1 MSPSISTISTSV
13 PSTVVNVSHEAKT
26 NESRAVVTPGGSEP
40 SPATDPQVS
49 KSKLPQKIDSGV
61 FLHPDGSRLLYRP
74 DENFEARMCCGQ
86 VTSCDKG
93 LMEFLAK
100 TLVSLSVLSFCFIQL
115 SQGQQSE
122 FASST
127 ISLILGTYLGGKIMT
142 GAEKTPVKK

>member
-1 MSPSISTISTSV
+1 M
-13 PSTVVNVSHEAKT
+13 EEKT
-26 NESRAVVTPGGSEP
+26 DV
-40 SPATDPQVS
+40 
-49 KSKLPQKIDSGV
+49 QKIDVAPLKKVDRGIYE
-61 FLHPDGSRLLYRP
+61 HPDGKRMLYQP
-74 DENFEARMCCGQ
+74 DEDFEMRMCCGQ

-100 TLVSLSVLSFCFIQL
+100 TVVSLSVLSFCFIQL

-142 GAEKTPVKK
+142 GTEKKKDSS

>member
-1 MSPSISTISTSV
+1 MEEKSDAPAIDV
-13 PSTVVNVSHEAKT
+13 APLKKVE
-26 NESRAVVTPGGSEP
+26 NES
-40 SPATDPQVS
+40 
-49 KSKLPQKIDSGV
+49 GV
-61 FLHPDGSRLLYRP
+61 YVHPDGSRLLYKP
-74 DENFEARMCCGQ
+74 DDEFEARMCCGQ

-122 FASST
+122 FASPT

-142 GAEKTPVKK
+142 GTEKKKASP

>member
-1 MSPSISTISTSV
+1 METKD
-13 PSTVVNVSHEAKT
+13 AKAIDVAP
-26 NESRAVVTPGGSEP
+26 NQP
-40 SPATDPQVS
+40 DP
-49 KSKLPQKIDSGV
+49 
-61 FLHPDGSRLLYRP
+61 PDGKLFEP
-74 DENFEARMCCGQ
+74 DEEYEMRMCCGQ

-100 TLVSLSVLSFCFIQL
+100 TVVSLSVLSFCFIQL

-142 GAEKTPVKK
+142 GTEKKKASP

>member
-1 MSPSISTISTSV
+1 MESKDTTKTIDV
-13 PSTVVNVSHEAKT
+13 APLKKLD
-26 NESRAVVTPGGSEP
+26 PGVYE
-40 SPATDPQVS
+40 
-49 KSKLPQKIDSGV
+49 
-61 FLHPDGSRLLYRP
+61 HPDGQRMLFQP

-100 TLVSLSVLSFCFIQL
+100 TIVSLSVLSFCFIQL

-142 GAEKTPVKK
+142 GTEKKKASP

>member
-1 MSPSISTISTSV
+1 MEEKSDAPAIDV
-13 PSTVVNVSHEAKT
+13 APLKKVE
-26 NESRAVVTPGGSEP
+26 NES
-40 SPATDPQVS
+40 
-49 KSKLPQKIDSGV
+49 GV
-61 FLHPDGSRLLYRP
+61 YVHPDGSRLLYKP
-74 DENFEARMCCGQ
+74 DDNFEARMCCGQ

-127 ISLILGTYLGGKIMT
+127 ISLILGTYLGSQGVV
-142 GAEKTPVKK
+142 AAPPKKNEGS

>member
-1 MSPSISTISTSV
+1 MYPDIFYNRIIKMESKTA
-13 PSTVVNVSHEAKT
+13 NV
-26 NESRAVVTPGGSEP
+26 
-40 SPATDPQVS
+40 
-49 KSKLPQKIDSGV
+49 IDV
-61 FLHPDGSRLLYRP
+61 APNHPPDGKLFEP
-74 DENFEARMCCGQ
+74 DKEYEMRMCCGQ

-127 ISLILGTYLGGKIMT
+127 ISLILYN
-142 GAEKTPVKK
+142 VVVVC

>member
-1 MSPSISTISTSV
+1 MESKDTA
-13 PSTVVNVSHEAKT
+13 NV
-26 NESRAVVTPGGSEP
+26 
-40 SPATDPQVS
+40 
-49 KSKLPQKIDSGV
+49 IDVAPKQSDA
-61 FLHPDGSRLLYRP
+61 PDGKLFEP
-74 DENFEARMCCGQ
+74 DEEYEMRMCCGQ

-100 TLVSLSVLSFCFIQL
+100 TVVSLSVLSFCFVQL

-142 GAEKTPVKK
+142 GTEKKKASP